1 MMILKDF
8 TTPVRRDR
16 ETERYDGVVLYKEV
30 DEMQKPIVFF
40 DIDGTLLNDKKEI
53 PTSTKQAVQVLQEKG
68 IHTVIATGRV
78 PNMFDWILKEL
89 NINSYI
95 AINGQYVVFEGQEIY
110 SNPINP
116 EMLQTLSNMTAS
128 NGHALAYCSHH
139 DYMVSKRNH
148 PFIASSFDSLKLPYP
163 EVDPDFYKK
172 WPIFQ
177 GHLYCEEKDTQM
189 YIDRFPHF
197 SFVRWHEVAF
207 DILPKGVSKAIG
219 IQKLLEALNI
229 NKENSFAFG
238 DGLND
243 VEMLTSV
250 GTGIA
255 MGNAVPEAKAAANV
269 ITTSSSNNGILNGL
283 IEIGLLEQDKVS

>member
-1 MMILKDF
+1 
-8 TTPVRRDR
+8 
-16 ETERYDGVVLYKEV
+16 
-30 DEMQKPIVFF
+30 
-40 DIDGTLLNDKKEI
+40 
-53 PTSTKQAVQVLQEKG
+53 
-68 IHTVIATGRV
+68 
-78 PNMFDWILKEL
+78 MFDWILKEL

-116 EMLQTLSNMTAS
+116 EMLQAISNMTAS

-139 DYMVSKRNH
+139 DYTVSERNH
-148 PFIASSFDSLKLPYP
+148 QFIASSFDSLKLPYP

-189 YIDRFPHF
+189 YINRFPHF

-219 IQKLLEALNI
+219 IEKLLEALNI
-229 NKENSFAFG
+229 HKENSFAFG

-269 ITTSSSNNGILNGL
+269 ITTSSSNNGIFNGL
-283 IEIGLLEQDKVS
+283 IEVGLLKQDKVS